1 MGRARRLFF
10 VVLLVD
16 ALLAG
21 PLGAAV
27 RVTALRTETL
37 YAADAMP
44 DCAKLSKLADDGLP
58 LSIVRLRAEAD
69 GAPAGQTT
77 FRWSASGPGLL
88 VADLD
93 IGPAGQ
99 SGAVAGLCAEFGDA
113 CVLTPEKLPF
123 YTKSSILWV
132 APTCDILPKTPFKPF
147 RGGVSRVAVQAVT
160 GARKLGRASV
170 KLGFGHTA
178 SITLF
183 ADGADGVGNRGGIP
197 SDINPQFGAVVNP
210 NGVTLPA
217 PNKFE
222 FGTGAGE
229 SSSVDAGACTT
240 TGSNLVFD
248 ACKLDFLYKTAGKFV
263 ATVAEKFMDG
273 SALCDSVGVR
283 ILSATIIPRLVVELT
298 PKRLN
303 YASGD
308 SVNLRVRLENASPR
322 VGGSGIL
329 LIGGGVLTCDE
340 GAKVRTVEQT
350 KKTVFDLQHCSATA
364 DQGCTQDADCNPLFC
379 QGCGQGETCLTQSHC
394 STTLTMPCQHD
405 SNCSQT
411 SCPTCKPDE
420 TCVQVLATPAIVVPV
435 GGSVDLINKP
445 VLVRNVFPEPAHLED
460 TWTVQTFNAGNDDT
474 KLKYR
479 VRGQPVPVRTR

>member
-1 MGRARRLFF
+1 M
-10 VVLLVD
+10 
-16 ALLAG
+16 
-21 PLGAAV
+21 
-27 RVTALRTETL
+27 
-37 YAADAMP
+37 
-44 DCAKLSKLADDGLP
+44 
-58 LSIVRLRAEAD
+58 
-69 GAPAGQTT
+69 
-77 FRWSASGPGLL
+77 
-88 VADLD
+88 
-93 IGPAGQ
+93 
-99 SGAVAGLCAEFGDA
+99 
-113 CVLTPEKLPF
+113 
-123 YTKSSILWV
+123 
-132 APTCDILPKTPFKPF
+132 
-147 RGGVSRVAVQAVT
+147 
-160 GARKLGRASV
+160 
-170 KLGFGHTA
+170 
-178 SITLF
+178 
-183 ADGADGVGNRGGIP
+183 
-197 SDINPQFGAVVNP
+197 VNP

>member
-10 VVLLVD
+10 VVLLVE
-16 ALLAG
+16 ASLAG

-27 RVTALRTETL
+27 RVTASRSETL

-44 DCAKLSKLADDGLP
+44 DCTKLSKLDDAGLP

-69 GAPAGQTT
+69 GAPAEQTT
-77 FRWSASGPGLL
+77 FRWSASGLGLL
-88 VADLD
+88 VADFD

-123 YTKSSILWV
+123 YTKSTILWL

-147 RGGVSRVAVQAVT
+147 RGGVARVAVQAVT

-183 ADGADGVGNRGGIP
+183 ADGSDGVGNRGGIP

-210 NGVTLPA
+210 NGVTLPT

-229 SSSVDAGACTT
+229 SSSVDAGACGTA
-240 TGSNLVFD
+240 GSNLVFD

-329 LIGGGVLTCDE
+329 LIGGGVLTCEE
-340 GAKVRTVEQT
+340 GAKVGTVEQT

-394 STTLTMPCQHD
+394 SATLTMPCQHD

-411 SCPTCKPDE
+411 NCPACKADE

-445 VLVRNVFPEPAHLED
+445 VLVRNVFPEPVHLED

-474 KLKYR
+474 KVKYR